1 MCIAVPVKVIEIIS
15 DTEAVGAVKGVSKTV
30 NTALI
35 GEVEVGNYVLL
46 HSGCA
51 IQKLN
56 QAAAQETLDAFRD
69 LAQTMGEKR

>member
-1 MCIAVPVKVIEIIS
+1 MCIAVPVEVVEITS
-15 DTEAVGAVKGVSKTV
+15 DTEAVGAVKGVRKRL

-35 GEVEVGNYVLL
+35 AEVEVGDYVLL

-56 QAAAQETLDAFRD
+56 QAAAQETLAAFRD
-69 LAQTMGEKR
+69 LAQAVEEEV